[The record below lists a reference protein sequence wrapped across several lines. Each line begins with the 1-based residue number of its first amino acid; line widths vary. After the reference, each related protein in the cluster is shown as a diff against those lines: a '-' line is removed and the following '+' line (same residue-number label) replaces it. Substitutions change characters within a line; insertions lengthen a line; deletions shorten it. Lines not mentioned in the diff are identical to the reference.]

1 MDNRYLRD
9 KARRRRR
16 RNRDMMAHDRAMD
29 YARGRRGKSYDKY
42 DHAEYDYMG
51 DHRYDSRSTD
61 STYDRYHEQ
70 HGQYMYPTA
79 YGVGHY
85 IYGPDGKDYD
95 DAHEYHKELEDWVHR
110 LKRFDRFGLPKEE
123 VLKKAKDMGVK
134 FQDYDE
140 AEFYAV
146 YLMLISDFKHV
157 ANDPHQ
163 YLAMAKSWL
172 EDDDARRKGSE
183 KVCAYLY
190 TIVLGEDDD

>member
-16 RNRDMMAHDRAMD
+16 RSRDMMHHD
-29 YARGRRGKSYDKY
+29 YARSRRG
-42 DHAEYDYMG
+42 
-51 DHRYDSRSTD
+51 RYDRTEYGYMEDNRSDYRSMD
-61 STYDRYHEQ
+61 STYDRYHE
-70 HGQYMYPTA
+70 HGGQYMYPTA

-95 DAHEYHKELEDWVHR
+95 DAHEYHKELESWIHS
-110 LKRFDRFGLPKEE
+110 LKREDRFGLPKEE
-123 VLKKAKDMGVK
+123 VLKKAKDMGVR
-134 FQDYDE
+134 FHDYDE

-146 YLMLISDFKHV
+146 YLMLISDFKHI

-163 YLAMAKSWL
+163 YLAMAKEWL
-172 EDDDARRKGSE
+172 EDKDAKRQGSE

>member
-16 RNRDMMAHDRAMD
+16 RSRDMMAHERAMD
-29 YARGRRGKSYDKY
+29 YARSRRGRYDRA
-42 DHAEYDYMG
+42 DYDYMN
-51 DHRYDSRSTD
+51 DNRSDYRSMD

-70 HGQYMYPTA
+70 GGQYMYPTA

-95 DAHEYHKELEDWVHR
+95 DAHEYHKELESWIHS
-110 LKRFDRFGLPKEE
+110 LKHADRFGLPKEE
-123 VLKKAKDMGVK
+123 VLKKAKDIGVR
-134 FQDYDE
+134 FHDYDE

-146 YLMLISDFKHV
+146 YLMLISDFKHI

-163 YLAMAKSWL
+163 YLAMAKEWL
-172 EDDDARRKGSE
+172 EDKDAKRQGSE